1 VIGGPQC
8 AARVLFGTR
17 AVARFGGVLA
27 VPIAG
32 TYSLRDAAERLE
44 AVLKTSKA
52 ARRPPEGLSEQQIV
66 QVALTLIKRDGADQF
81 SMRQLAKSLRVTPMA
96 VYYYFSNK
104 DALFERIGDTVL
116 ARVPRPAPSGRLW
129 RDELRA
135 YALAGFRLLSEYPGL
150 SAQVLKRPPGR
161 QSEEL
166 AVYGISIL
174 VAAGF
179 ELAVSALAITTFH
192 AYMFGMIGLQAQL
205 ELRARRDKRR
215 PGLNAPYLD
224 TIDVTKFSEFGVDA
238 LLSGLELKLAAKRKG
253 GGASAARPP
262 ADGER
267 TRSR

>member
-1 VIGGPQC
+1 MPCG
-8 AARVLFGTR
+8 AR
-17 AVARFGGVLA
+17 ADARFAAYGQGVPWGLA
-27 VPIAG
+27 APAVG
-32 TYSLRDAAERLE
+32 TYSPADAAPRLE
-44 AVLKTSKA
+44 ALLKSNKTV
-52 ARRPPEGLSEQQIV
+52 RRPPDGLSEAQIV
-66 QVALTLIKRDGADQF
+66 SVALSLIKRDGADRF
-81 SMRQLAKSLRVTPMA
+81 SMRQLARSLRVTPMA
-96 VYYYFSNK
+96 VYHYFGNK

-116 ARVPRPAPSGRLW
+116 SRVPRPAPSGRQW

-150 SAQVLKRPPGR
+150 SAQIIKRPPGR

-179 ELAVSALAITTFH
+179 EHAASALAITTFH

-224 TIDVTKFSEFGVDA
+224 TINVTKFAEFGVDA
-238 LLSGLELKLAAKRKG
+238 LLSGLELKLAAKR
-253 GGASAARPP
+253 SAAAAGEP
-262 ADGER
+262 ATSEGAR
-267 TRSR
+267 TR